1 MAKKKE
7 SLTLDEVKRCV
18 KLHKS
23 FHNTPRVNIE
33 DLAKEL
39 GIKKLDLWEFILENK
54 LYFIIQYIKE
64 PQSNTIKWRFVKKV
78 LNDPMN
84 EEEYKEMIETSNYIE
99 YR

>member
-23 FHNTPRVNIE
+23 FHNIPRVNIE